1 MSSRRPTILT
11 GILLA
16 LLFGYLYREHFSAQ
30 PAEPPPLAGKNSVS
44 GLEVK
49 QRADGVW
56 IADFDYFYTGEPRPA
71 QLKIELVPPPP
82 GPIDP
87 LEFRPTDTYLWMAE
101 RGAHHVSSR
110 ISYPGSEISTRE
122 VTSTLRNPRAGYAMI
137 ASQRIE
143 KVINWP
149 DALTFGRTQQM
160 AHSSPKQNLGRAITL
175 IDSGSEAELN
185 EAKAILE
192 GLIGQNPQ
200 FDAGYVELARI
211 AMKSNWS
218 EEGLHQAES
227 LLASALQIRPDSAD
241 AKILLGYVYSHQ
253 KRFAKAE
260 ALFADAAASN
270 PRNLWLWENWGELLV
285 MEGKPDQAIAK
296 YREAIAHQMPHGT
309 NDRARAEAYTH
320 LLALLEQRK
329 DLDAMEALY
338 KQRVAE
344 FGPGA
349 CYSADYARFLL
360 QVRGDTQGA
369 IDMARGALNLNC
381 ADSGA
386 RQILGLAEYV
396 KWAEASGTDRAEA
409 LNQARIYLPAGAM
422 PLYLLAMSDRTI
434 RAAKQL
440 IAAGEQLDQKDN
452 NKLTALAFALKNRD
466 LAAAKRLLALG
477 ARSDIPVGYGDVP
490 VALMPVMEGDLQAIR
505 IMQQYGVDYSKLR
518 YRGATAFDFAKQSGN
533 SALLKALGDKGA
545 VL

>member
-1 MSSRRPTILT
+1 M
-11 GILLA
+11 
-16 LLFGYLYREHFSAQ
+16 LFRS
-30 PAEPPPLAGKNSVS
+30 
-44 GLEVK
+44 
-49 QRADGVW
+49 
-56 IADFDYFYTGEPRPA
+56 
-71 QLKIELVPPPP
+71 
-82 GPIDP
+82 
-87 LEFRPTDTYLWMAE
+87 
-101 RGAHHVSSR
+101 
-110 ISYPGSEISTRE
+110 
-122 VTSTLRNPRAGYAMI
+122 
-137 ASQRIE
+137 
-143 KVINWP
+143 
-149 DALTFGRTQQM
+149 
-160 AHSSPKQNLGRAITL
+160 
-175 IDSGSEAELN
+175 
-185 EAKAILE
+185 
-192 GLIGQNPQ
+192 
-200 FDAGYVELARI
+200 
-211 AMKSNWS
+211 
-218 EEGLHQAES
+218 
-227 LLASALQIRPDSAD
+227 
-241 AKILLGYVYSHQ
+241 
-253 KRFAKAE
+253 
-260 ALFADAAASN
+260 
-270 PRNLWLWENWGELLV
+270 
-285 MEGKPDQAIAK
+285 
-296 YREAIAHQMPHGT
+296 
-309 NDRARAEAYTH
+309 
-320 LLALLEQRK
+320 
-329 DLDAMEALY
+329 
-338 KQRVAE
+338 E

-452 NKLTALAFALKNRD
+452 DKLTALAYALKNRD